1 MRQEQKD
8 RQEREIGEDREKSPK
23 LDEEKLKAALLSDK
37 EFRDS
42 SAVPKYKDDFIG
54 QYGKY
59 NYAMIQRC
67 IQEI

>member
-1 MRQEQKD
+1 M
-8 RQEREIGEDREKSPK
+8 GKSPK